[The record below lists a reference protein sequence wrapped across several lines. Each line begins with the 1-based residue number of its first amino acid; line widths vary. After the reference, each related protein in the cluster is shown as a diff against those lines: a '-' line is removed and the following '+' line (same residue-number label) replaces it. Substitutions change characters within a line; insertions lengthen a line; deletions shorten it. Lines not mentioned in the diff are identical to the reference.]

1 MLKMEEVNKNM
12 NEESEIKEKKLTK
25 KEKALVEL
33 PKFTPVIP
41 MRDIIAFPQMV
52 APIFVNRKFSSIA
65 LENSLLSESHEV
77 ILLAQKKTQQDEPS
91 IEDLYETGI
100 LGKVVQVLKFPD
112 GAVKALIEGIKRI
125 KAVNLSFE
133 EEFIRANYEELVEE
147 TESEEETKPLIKLTL
162 DLFQSYIQRSAKIS
176 PEHFVSILE
185 IQEAGKLADIIATYL
200 NVNSEEKQ
208 KLIEMTNT
216 FERLKEISKILSRE
230 LEMLSIEEGLQE
242 KIKFKLGKAQK
253 EYILREKLR
262 AIKEELREEEGSDEV
277 DEIRKTVEKLK
288 MPKEV
293 KTQIKKELNRLE
305 RMPGYSS
312 ETAVIRTYI
321 DTVLEL
327 PWEKRT
333 KDILDIQRAKKI
345 LDKDHYGLDDVKQ
358 RILEFLAV
366 KKLSSEKLPTIICF
380 VGPPGVGKTSLAKSI
395 AKSLNK
401 KFAQVSLGGIND
413 ESEIRGHRRTY
424 IGSMPGRIIRAV
436 QDSGTKNPLILLDEI
451 EKMIPSHMGDPTA
464 AMLEV
469 LDPSQNSHFLDHYVD
484 LPFDLS
490 EVFFVATANSLDKLY
505 KPLKDRIETVYISG
519 YTEEEKANIA
529 EKFLIPKQTKLA
541 GIKSAKMKINKTAIL
556 EIINSYTREAGVRN
570 LERAIAKLCRKVAM
584 EIVSDAKFSIIITEK
599 NLSKYMGTPKFER
612 TEAEKQPQVG
622 LVHGL
627 AWTEVGGELLEIEA
641 GVMPGK
647 GRLNLTGRL
656 GDVMQESA
664 KTALSYARSNYEKLG
679 IAEDFIEKHDL
690 HIHAADGATPKD
702 GPSAGIALTLAIIS
716 AITNKPIRGDI
727 AMTGEITLRGRVLPI
742 GGLKEKCIASLRN
755 NIFNVII
762 PKGNKKDLEEIPDY
776 IKDKINFKI
785 VENMDEVLDF
795 VFGEGL

>member
-1 MLKMEEVNKNM
+1 MNKKLEEKDEILDEK
-12 NEESEIKEKKLTK
+12 NEEQADDIEVQKE
-25 KEKALVEL
+25 EL

-41 MRDIIAFPQMV
+41 MRDIVTFPHMV
-52 APIFVNRKFSSIA
+52 APIFVNRKVSTIA
-65 LENSLLSESHEV
+65 LENALMSESHEV
-77 ILLAQKKTQQDEPS
+77 ILLAQKKPQTDEPQ
-91 IEDLYETGI
+91 IADLYDIGI

-112 GAVKALIEGIKRI
+112 GAVKALVEGVKRV
-125 KAVNLSFE
+125 KAVDLSFE
-133 EEFIRANYEELVEE
+133 EDFIRANYEELVE
-147 TESEEETKPLIKLTL
+147 SSVEEEDIKALMKLTL
-162 DLFQSYIQRSAKIS
+162 DLFQSYIQRSTKVS

-185 IQEAGKLADIIATYL
+185 IKEPGKLADIIATYL
-200 NVNSEEKQ
+200 NVVSEEKQ
-208 KLIEMTNT
+208 TLIETANT
-216 FERLKEISKILSRE
+216 YERLEQVSKILSRE

-262 AIKEELREEEGSDEV
+262 AIKDELRDEEGA
-277 DEIRKTVEKLK
+277 DEIDELRKTVEKAKL
-288 MPKEV
+288 PQEV
-293 KTQIKKELNRLE
+293 KTKLNKELNRLE
-305 RMPGYSS
+305 RMPGYTA
-312 ETAVIRTYI
+312 ETSVIRTYI
-321 DTVLEL
+321 DSVLAL
-327 PWEKRT
+327 PWENRT
-333 KDILDIQRAKKI
+333 KDILDIDRAKKI
-345 LDKDHYGLDDVKQ
+345 LDKDHYGLEDVKQ

-366 KKLSSEKLPTIICF
+366 KKLSKEKLPTIICF

-436 QDSGTKNPLILLDEI
+436 EDAGTKNPLILLDEI

-469 LDPSQNSHFLDHYVD
+469 LDPAQNSHFVDHYID
-484 LPFDLS
+484 IPFDLS
-490 EVFFVATANSLDKLY
+490 EVFFVATANSLDQLY
-505 KPLKDRIETVYISG
+505 KPLRDRIETIYISG

-529 EKFLIPKQTKLA
+529 EKFLIPKQTKLS
-541 GIKSAKMKINKTAIL
+541 GIKSSKMKIEKDAIL
-556 EIINSYTREAGVRN
+556 AIINNYTREAGVRN
-570 LERAIAKLCRKVAM
+570 LERAAAKLCRKVAM
-584 EIVSDAKFSIIITEK
+584 EIVSDPKFSVNITTE

-612 TEAEKQPQVG
+612 SEAEKQPQVG

-627 AWTEVGGELLEIEA
+627 AWTEVGGELLEIEV

-664 KTALSYARSNYEKLG
+664 KTALSYARSNYQKYD
-679 IAEDFIEKHDL
+679 IPEDFVEKHDL

-702 GPSAGIALTLAIIS
+702 GPSAGIALTSGIIS
-716 AITNKPIRGDI
+716 AITNKPIRGDV

-742 GGLKEKCIASLRN
+742 GGLKEKCIAALRN
-755 NIFNVII
+755 NITNIII
-762 PKGNKKDLEEIPDY
+762 PKGNKKDLDDIPDY
-776 IKDKINFKI
+776 VKEKINFKI
-785 VENMDEVLDF
+785 VENMDEVIEYI
-795 VFGEGL
+795 FGEGF